1 MSAPVHPQPVA
12 QRVLVWDLPVRIF
25 HWLLAGSFLMAWAL
39 AVTSDDE
46 SRAFAVHG
54 LLGLF
59 IAALVVFRL
68 VWGFIGTRHA
78 RFDAFATRPAA
89 LVAYLKSVV
98 GGPGREYVGH
108 NPASSYATWAMLI
121 LLIALVWTGVMLGRG
136 SESVEELHEIL
147 AHAMLAL
154 VGIHV
159 VGVILHTLRYRDPIA
174 LGMIDGHKRGPSAA
188 AISSAR
194 PVAALLLGALVAS
207 WAAGLWRGY
216 DAAAGRVTLP
226 VIGTRISLGENEA
239 GENDRGTHGRV
250 GPLDRPEQQSEPPY
264 PDPS

>member
-1 MSAPVHPQPVA
+1 MTPTNPEPAA
-12 QRVLVWDLPVRIF
+12 ERVLVWDLPIRIF
-25 HWLLAGSFLMAWAL
+25 HWLLAAAFLLAWIL

-59 IAALVVFRL
+59 IAALVAFRL
-68 VWGFIGTRHA
+68 VWGLVGTRHA

-89 LVAYLKSVV
+89 LFAYLKSVL

-121 LLIALVWTGVMLGRG
+121 LLVGLVGTGILLGRG
-136 SESVEELHEIL
+136 RESVEDLHEIL
-147 AHAMLAL
+147 AHSLLAL

-159 VGVILHTLRYRDPIA
+159 LGVILHTVRHRDPIA
-174 LGMIDGHKRGPSAA
+174 LGMIDGRKRGPSSA
-188 AISSAR
+188 AIRSAR
-194 PVAALLLGALVAS
+194 PVSALLLGVLLAS

-216 DAAAGRVTLP
+216 DPVAGRVTLP
-226 VIGTRISLGENEA
+226 VVGASVSLGESEE
-239 GENDRGTHGRV
+239 GEHGR
-250 GPLDRPEQQSEPPY
+250 GKHR
-264 PDPS
+264 